1 MQRAVLACGRKTR
14 WITLLVNRVLKAF
27 PESSSQRTQEPIARF
42 IEAQPIFRKAVRS
55 YLPEEGCA
63 FHQLFWVTP
72 TMSPRPGAPESWQV
86 PPLTT
91 STALANWLNL
101 KPAQLDWFADCHG
114 FEAKL
119 PEGSL
124 RHYMYR
130 WIAKRARK
138 YRLLEIPKPR
148 LKSFQRQI
156 LHEILDRIPCHDA
169 VHGFRKGRSIVTYA
183 GPHCGQRIVVRFDL
197 RNFFPSIPSSRIH
210 AIFKTAGYPT
220 NVARLLT
227 GLCTGVVPGAVL
239 DARPGERPT
248 SSVSAEEELFRVPH
262 LPQGAP
268 TSPALA
274 NLCAY
279 RLDCRL
285 QGLAQSLDA
294 RYTRYADD
302 LAFSGGEKLER
313 AVRRLEVEVC
323 TIALEEGFELHL
335 RKSRF
340 MRQGV
345 RQQLVGVVL
354 NAHPNIRRDEY
365 DRLKAILHNCVRF
378 GPASQNREGHAD
390 FRSHLLGRIAH
401 LAMLNLQ
408 RGEKLRKLFERMVWE

>member
-1 MQRAVLACGRKTR
+1 MRRIARASRDGLGLPTHFSMRPIPFIARNLAAAFLDGAWSKEAILQRAVLACGRKTR

-130 WIAKRARK
+130 WIAKQARK

-183 GPHCGQRIVVRFDL
+183 GPHCGHASSFASICETSFL
-197 RNFFPSIPSSRIH
+197 RSQ
-210 AIFKTAGYPT
+210 
-220 NVARLLT
+220 AR
-227 GLCTGVVPGAVL
+227 G
-239 DARPGERPT
+239 
-248 SSVSAEEELFRVPH
+248 
-262 LPQGAP
+262 
-268 TSPALA
+268 
-274 NLCAY
+274 
-279 RLDCRL
+279 
-285 QGLAQSLDA
+285 
-294 RYTRYADD
+294 
-302 LAFSGGEKLER
+302 
-313 AVRRLEVEVC
+313 
-323 TIALEEGFELHL
+323 
-335 RKSRF
+335 F
-340 MRQGV
+340 MRFS
-345 RQQLVGVVL
+345 R
-354 NAHPNIRRDEY
+354 PP
-365 DRLKAILHNCVRF
+365 AI
-378 GPASQNREGHAD
+378 PP
-390 FRSHLLGRIAH
+390 
-401 LAMLNLQ
+401 MLP
-408 RGEKLRKLFERMVWE
+408 GY